1 MILILSLVLA
11 LIALLG
17 VVYTVVFGA
26 IATVDSLFLVLIL
39 LTMAGIFTLN
49 ALLEARQRGYL
60 KLGKK
65 QPQPKAAPAGQK
77 TS

>member
-1 MILILSLVLA
+1 VILILSLVLA

-17 VVYTVVFGA
+17 VGYAVVFGA

-60 KLGKK
+60 KFGKK
-65 QPQPKAAPAGQK
+65 QPETKAAPTGQK

>member
-17 VVYTVVFGA
+17 VVYTVVSGA

-49 ALLEARQRGYL
+49 ALLEAHQRGYL
-60 KLGKK
+60 KFGKK
-65 QPQPKAAPAGQK
+65 QPVAKAAPAGQK